1 MKKFLVPSIVLSA
14 FVVGSAMAA
23 DLPIRKAPSLPPA
36 PVVYDWSGIYIG
48 GHVGWGFGETD
59 ITDRTVL
66 GLNNL
71 IPTQSFNSDGFL
83 GGVQAGWNYQVG
95 NFVLGAEADYSFADI
110 KGDVTT
116 TIGATDVSR
125 SSNVMWIATSTAR
138 LGYAWD
144 RVMIYSK
151 LGAAFAQFDYNNNI
165 SVGGASIFSTSASET
180 RVGFT
185 VGTGIEWAFA
195 GGWSAKAEYNYMDF
209 GRRTV
214 DFGVDAA
221 GNPVNLDVDQ
231 RISVVKA
238 GVNYRFA
245 PLLKY

>member
-14 FVVGSAMAA
+14 FVVSSAMAA
-23 DLPIRKAPSLPPA
+23 DLPIRKAPSVAPA
-36 PVVYDWSGIYIG
+36 PVVYNWSGLYIG
-48 GHVGWGFGETD
+48 GHIGYGYAETD

-66 GLNNL
+66 GVQNL

-138 LGYAWD
+138 LGYTWD

-165 SVGGASIFSTSASET
+165 SVGGASIFSASASET

-185 VGTGIEWAFA
+185 VGTGIEWALA

-231 RISVVKA
+231 RISTVKA

-245 PLLKY
+245 PLRY